1 MDASTV
7 SAGIAAVSAAVSA
20 VSAWN
25 ARRSAL
31 ASESALR
38 EASRQRAIDNARQA
52 LGDLGRVYDDAMAL
66 IESLARDLQRDPV
79 RVQRSRDAL
88 SRSVF
93 VAGQTTSSLQSL
105 IKASGPLRS
114 DEIDEL
120 KQDLQALS
128 SSLHAVATSSASTE
142 ITAASHPPFSQKY

>member
-7 SAGIAAVSAAVSA
+7 SAGIAALSAAISA

-38 EASRQRAIDNARQA
+38 ETSRQREIDSARQM
-52 LGDLGRVYDDAMAL
+52 LGDLGRVYDDAVAL
-66 IESLARDLQRDPV
+66 IESLARDLQRDPMQV
-79 RVQRSRDAL
+79 ERCRDVL
-88 SRSVF
+88 SRSLL
-93 VAGQTTSSLQSL
+93 VAGLTTPSLQSL
-105 IKASGPLRS
+105 IDAQEPLRS
-114 DEIDEL
+114 DVIIGI

-128 SSLHAVATSSASTE
+128 SSLHAVTTSLAPAKVTSGRDPST
-142 ITAASHPPFSQKY
+142 S